1 MTISDL
7 KHKKIIQYFPAFKYT
22 LNPISQEIKIDKII
36 KWKLSRELNLQ
47 PLSFFRSIH
56 GYSKIVVTMCQP
68 ALLDISIA
76 NLLC

>member
-7 KHKKIIQYFPAFKYT
+7 KHKKIIQNFQAFKYN

-47 PLSFFRSIH
+47 PLSFFLSI
-56 GYSKIVVTMCQP
+56 Q
-68 ALLDISIA
+68 DIPRLWSPCV